1 MNFQVESIIYCH
13 RMNCWPIPFHCQ
25 RMKNVQLK
33 VKQLGSPLLWTPNC
47 KVCKM
52 SLPSAGLPLNR
63 IPNGFTTWLNL
74 LPGERNVLCSCNTR
88 QLYMNYYMSCHMCRM
103 LFLQAASVLITC
115 STGYVSIQNHCDKRE
130 ATVISPMF
138 AVDCEMVRETS
149 FKPFVFWFVFW
160 LLHTFHVTYFI
171 ATTY

>member
-1 MNFQVESIIYCH
+1 MHLFLENNELPGREHYLLSSHELLANTFPLPKNEERSIEGKTTGFTTAL
-13 RMNCWPIPFHCQ
+13 NWKLQ
-25 RMKNVQLK
+25 
-33 VKQLGSPLLWTPNC
+33 
-47 KVCKM
+47 VCKM

-74 LPGERNVLCSCNTR
+74 LPGERNVLCSCNTK

-149 FKPFVFWFVFW
+149 FKPFVFWFVF
-160 LLHTFHVTYFI
+160 
-171 ATTY
+171 